1 MGKLNLSGH
10 ETFHCR
16 HLWLKKGYDFVLG
29 NKKFSDP
36 YSVVDLGVG
45 KNMVSSISYW
55 MKAFGLVQ
63 RDGGLSKIANFI
75 FGKNGVDPYL
85 EDTSSLWLLHYHL
98 VTENVASIY
107 SIVFNEFR
115 KKRFEFTKRHLTQ
128 FIKYKCEETNTQYN
142 EKTVER
148 DISVFIRNYVRPEKT
163 NKNIEDL
170 FSGLFIELDLIT
182 KMRRYDEEES
192 VWYAI
197 ENRDRNNLN
206 PEVILYCILSTP
218 GITNSV
224 TVDELLYEYSSIGN
238 VFAISAK
245 DLLEKIDALCKRYK
259 SINFTDDGGIKL
271 LQIKQNLDKW
281 KVLKK
286 YYEK

>member
-1 MGKLNLSGH
+1 MSKLNLSGH

-45 KNMVSSISYW
+45 KNMVSSINYW

-63 RDGGLSKIANFI
+63 KDGELSKLANFL

-115 KKRFEFTKRHLTQ
+115 KKRYEFTKRHLTQ
-128 FIKYKCEETNTQYN
+128 FIKYKCEETGTHYN

-192 VWYAI
+192 LWYAI
-197 ENRDRNNLN
+197 ENKDRNNLN

-218 GITNSV
+218 GFKSSV
-224 TVDELLYEYSSIGN
+224 TVGELLSNNNSIGN
-238 VFAISAK
+238 VFAISAR
-245 DLLEKIDALCKRYK
+245 DLLEKIDVLCNRYK
-259 SINFTDDGGIKL
+259 SINFKDDGGIKL
-271 LQIKQNLDKW
+271 LQVKQNLDKW